1 MSVTIG
7 VDIGGTKVAGAVVDE
22 QGQILHTQRR
32 DAPAT
37 SPTAMVD
44 TIVEV
49 IQLLMH
55 QQQAQGVGVEAVGLA
70 APAPVDEHRA
80 TVIHAPNVAGWTREP
95 LRERVASRINVPVV
109 VENDANAATWAEAVY
124 GAGRE
129 QPFMAC
135 VTVGTGIGGG
145 LVIDGRLVR
154 GRWGFAAEFGHLQV
168 VVEGQPCGCG
178 QRGCW
183 EQYASGSALVRTA
196 RARAVQDREQA
207 TVLLQLGDGTP
218 EGITGLHIT
227 AAAQQ
232 GDPVARDSFT
242 QLGTWLGRGLASL
255 AAVIDPG
262 CFVIGGGV
270 CEAGDLLLE
279 PTRAAYAQ
287 HLTAGS
293 LRPHAPI
300 VTATLGNHAG
310 MVGAAALARLR

>member
-1 MSVTIG
+1 MSLTIG
-7 VDIGGTKVAGAVVDE
+7 VDIGGTKIAAAAVDE
-22 QGQILHTQRR
+22 QGQMLHTQRR

-37 SPTAMVD
+37 SAAAMLD

-49 IQLLMH
+49 IQGLLS
-55 QQQAQGVGVEAVGLA
+55 QLDQPVEAVGLA
-70 APAPVDEHRA
+70 APGPVDEHRC

-95 LRERVASRINVPVV
+95 LGQRVAQRINLPVV

-129 QPFMAC
+129 QPFLAC
-135 VTVGTGIGGG
+135 ITVGTGIGGG
-145 LVIDGRLVR
+145 LVLDGSLIR

-168 VVEGQPCGCG
+168 VVDGQPCGCG

-207 TVLLQLGDGTP
+207 TTLLQLGDGTP
-218 EGITGLHIT
+218 EGITGRHIT
-227 AAAQQ
+227 TAAQQ
-232 GDPVARDSFT
+232 GDPVARASFDEI
-242 QLGTWLGRGLASL
+242 GTWLGRGMASL
-255 AAVIDPG
+255 AAIFDPG

-279 PTRAAYAQ
+279 PARAAYAT

-293 LRPHAPI
+293 VRPLAPI
-300 VTATLGNHAG
+300 TLATLGNNAG
-310 MVGAAALARLR
+310 IVGAAALARLR